1 MRWFYCYYAQILS
14 RHPALP
20 HVYRLS
26 RHKNKKYLCTSASSS
41 FPPQKYPGISAS
53 SFVCLT
59 HRLTCGP
66 WPWPPPPAVVP
77 AVFIFY
83 LLLLLCIL
91 YYRAIHSL
99 VSRVWVTAGLVECWW
114 RRMLV
119 ALVMSGASLS
129 CRCDDILI
137 HSDKTMRRN
146 NPLGR

>member
-59 HRLTCGP
+59 CRLTCGP
-66 WPWPPPPAVVP
+66 WSWPPPPAVVR
-77 AVFIFY
+77 
-83 LLLLLCIL
+83 
-91 YYRAIHSL
+91 YRSSFRSNPDSTMHKWNHSPSGCTHGTPKYKSPPKYKARYNTQYICL
-99 VSRVWVTAGLVECWW
+99 VRHRQSQLENTTLAWVG
-114 RRMLV
+114 
-119 ALVMSGASLS
+119 
-129 CRCDDILI
+129 
-137 HSDKTMRRN
+137 
-146 NPLGR
+146 